1 MHTGSMTFA
10 RTYPERR
17 AAPTLDDSRLQALDL
32 KTQFKGE
39 NEMHRFTRVRTR
51 TITVLAIV
59 LAAVAAYAA
68 INYKSG
74 PTFSISSFNLI
85 TTGELSG
92 LGGAAHVAVDAVGTA
107 SGTCT
112 NKGGTTVPVHA
123 ATVDASGTAT
133 ARPDANGRANFSVT
147 ASPVANPNPCPNGN
161 WTFDIT
167 SVTYTSAT
175 ISISTGGSQSR
186 VDSFA
191 LTNCSQSDPNVVVS
205 CTATPQ

>member
-1 MHTGSMTFA
+1 
-10 RTYPERR
+10 
-17 AAPTLDDSRLQALDL
+17 
-32 KTQFKGE
+32 
-39 NEMHRFTRVRTR
+39 MHRSTRVRTR
-51 TITVLAIV
+51 TITTVLVIA

-74 PTFSISSFNLI
+74 PTFSISSFDLI

-92 LGGAAHVAVDAVGTA
+92 IGGSAHVTVDAVGTA

-112 NKGGTTVPVHA
+112 NKGGNEVPVHA
-123 ATVDASGTAT
+123 ATVSASGSQTV
-133 ARPDANGRANFSVT
+133 RPDANGRANFSVT
-147 ASPVANPNPCPNGN
+147 AAPEATNPCPNGN

-175 ISISTGGSQSR
+175 ISVSTSGNQSR
-186 VDSFA
+186 VDTFA
-191 LTNCSQSDPNVVVS
+191 LTNCSQSDPNVPVA